1 MEYINNFEFNDYLN
15 EQPFPHI
22 VIDNFFKKDYL
33 DQILRDVNLLKLDN
47 ATHKF
52 TNKKCPYEYNKYTF
66 DLSKCSN
73 LLKDVFKEL
82 DSEDFL
88 NILSKL
94 TSIQNII
101 DNQEGGTRG
110 SGIHKIKKG
119 GYLGIHTDFNT
130 YKHSKQGNLDR
141 RINLL
146 VYLNPDWKEEYG
158 GHLKL
163 IEYNNEKNKKEILPV
178 LNRCVIFSTTNK
190 SWHGHDDPLKCPND
204 IFRTSIAN
212 YYYTKNNNN
221 GKDFENDKTHNTRW
235 WKNNFKDLNGK

>member
-82 DSEDFL
+82 DS
-88 NILSKL
+88 
-94 TSIQNII
+94 
-101 DNQEGGTRG
+101 
-110 SGIHKIKKG
+110 
-119 GYLGIHTDFNT
+119 
-130 YKHSKQGNLDR
+130 
-141 RINLL
+141 
-146 VYLNPDWKEEYG
+146 
-158 GHLKL
+158 
-163 IEYNNEKNKKEILPV
+163 
-178 LNRCVIFSTTNK
+178 
-190 SWHGHDDPLKCPND
+190 
-204 IFRTSIAN
+204 
-212 YYYTKNNNN
+212 
-221 GKDFENDKTHNTRW
+221 
-235 WKNNFKDLNGK
+235 